1 MSLANNTRVPDL
13 SATVSPNWWKEEI
26 YPGTEGFLRGTFNYR
41 TRERYLRA
49 FYLDVRPRKSGR
61 RHFNIVPSP
70 ARKSISREIRVLL
83 AFNSCSNP
91 KGGGGIRRRREEGK
105 KKKERFNLWVRP
117 CGSKTAVFG
126 DHVQRSSGLVFF
138 GSSWMIVPLVDGAY

>member
-61 RHFNIVPSP
+61 HHFNIVPSP

-105 KKKERFNLWVRP
+105 KKKKNGSICEFDLAIRKRRCSGIMFNDPPV
-117 CGSKTAVFG
+117 SF
-126 DHVQRSSGLVFF
+126 SSVHREWL
-138 GSSWMIVPLVDGAY
+138 SR